1 MKGLILD
8 RKKYIIERSVYD
20 SIVRRLG
27 VFVVLVFI
35 IGMAALF
42 GAVGINRNTITRADD
57 ISENNSNQYV
67 EYEGEKVS
75 ESYNDQSNLGKQ
87 ESDTSKEE
95 LNKTDDLIIKKDILE
110 NYYVTKIVDG
120 DTIYVSGI
128 ETRIRLIGINTP
140 EIHNGPVQCY
150 GPEASD
156 YLAGLILGKY
166 VGLEYDA
173 ASGDVD
179 IYGRPLRYI
188 YYNGENVN
196 QKILLEGYGKEA
208 SYGSEYKYR
217 DKFVES
223 EKSAITNNKGLWSPA
238 TCNGQE

>member
-8 RKKYIIERSVYD
+8 RKKYIIERSDHD
-20 SIVRRLG
+20 SIVRWIS
-27 VFVVLVFI
+27 VFVVATFI
-35 IGMAALF
+35 
-42 GAVGINRNTITRADD
+42 VGIVALLNIVSSNNNTAKVDD
-57 ISENNSNQYV
+57 TTNNDSSRQYV
-67 EYEGEKVS
+67 EYESEKES
-75 ESYNDQSNLGKQ
+75 EKHDNKLDLSKQ
-87 ESDTSKEE
+87 ELRINKKEQE
-95 LNKTDDLIIKKDILE
+95 ADDLIIKNNIPE

-128 ETRIRLIGINTP
+128 KTRIRLIGINTP

-166 VGLEYDA
+166 VGLEDDA

-223 EKSAITNNKGLWSPA
+223 EKSAIANNKGLWSPA
-238 TCNGQE
+238 TCNGQ

>member
-8 RKKYIIERSVYD
+8 RKKYIIERSDYD
-20 SIVRRLG
+20 SIVRWIS
-27 VFVVLVFI
+27 VFVVATFI
-35 IGMAALF
+35 
-42 GAVGINRNTITRADD
+42 VGIVALLNIVSSNNNTDKVDD
-57 ISENNSNQYV
+57 TTNIDSSRQYV
-67 EYEGEKVS
+67 EYESEKES
-75 ESYNDQSNLGKQ
+75 EKYDSKLDLSKQ
-87 ESDTSKEE
+87 ELRINKKEQE
-95 LNKTDDLIIKKDILE
+95 ADDLIIKNNIPE

-166 VGLEYDA
+166 VGLEDDA